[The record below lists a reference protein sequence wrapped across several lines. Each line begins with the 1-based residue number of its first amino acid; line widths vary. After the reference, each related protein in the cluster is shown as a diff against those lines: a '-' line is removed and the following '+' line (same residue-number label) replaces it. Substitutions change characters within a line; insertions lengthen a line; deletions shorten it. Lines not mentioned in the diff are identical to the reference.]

1 MTIPSS
7 NNLSQLQNLEGRLQT
22 AIGSYEQLKEEYAK
36 ESSDIFNQFGVSS
49 LEELIEKSNLLQVE
63 CERML
68 VDVKE
73 SIDAIGI

>member
-1 MTIPSS
+1 MTIPLS

-36 ESSDIFNQFGVSS
+36 ESKDIFSQFGVNS
-49 LEELIEKSNLLQVE
+49 LEELIEKRNLLQVE
-63 CERML
+63 CERMM

>member
-22 AIGSYEQLKEEYAK
+22 SIGSYEQLKERFEK
-36 ESSDIFNQFGVSS
+36 ESNEIFSQFDVSS
-49 LEELIEKSNLLQVE
+49 LEELINKRNLLQVE
-63 CERML
+63 CERMM

-73 SIDAIGI
+73 SIHEIGI